1 MLSNRQKSPNTTL
14 PIATIFLA
22 ISILW
27 PKIIHPASQLT
38 PSWDDFLR
46 GGILGLSIGMILMT
60 GINMRRQ
67 RRCGRG
73 ADDAKGDT
81 TPRM

>member
-1 MLSNRQKSPNTTL
+1 
-14 PIATIFLA
+14 
-22 ISILW
+22 
-27 PKIIHPASQLT
+27 
-38 PSWDDFLR
+38 
-46 GGILGLSIGMILMT
+46 MILMT